1 MLNDFIL
8 KGRDF
13 YPEFIFHASRSSGA
27 GGQNVNKVN
36 SKVELR
42 FSINDS
48 AILSDQEKTILL
60 HKLRNRLTDKNELVL
75 TSQVERSQLKNKENC
90 IHKFYCLISQALIPV
105 KPRRATHPTK
115 SAVLKRLDNKKMLS
129 FKKSLRRNIRNFD

>member
-1 MLNDFIL
+1 MLNNFIL

-48 AILSDQEKTILL
+48 LLLSDQEKSVLI
-60 HKLRNRLTDKNELVL
+60 HKLKNRLTDNNELIL
-75 TSQVERSQLKNKENC
+75 TSQVERSQLQNKENC
-90 IHKFYCLISQALIPV
+90 IHKFYCLITQSLIPV
-105 KPRRATHPTK
+105 KPRRATRPTK
-115 SAVLKRLDNKKMLS
+115 SSVLKRLDSKKMHS
-129 FKKSLRRNIRNFD
+129 FKKSLRRNIRNLD